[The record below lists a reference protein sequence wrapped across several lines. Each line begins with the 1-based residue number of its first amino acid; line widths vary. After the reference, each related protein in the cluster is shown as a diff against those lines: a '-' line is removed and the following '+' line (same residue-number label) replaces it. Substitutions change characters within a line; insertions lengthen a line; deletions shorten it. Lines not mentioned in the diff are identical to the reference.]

1 MKQIIILILV
11 LFTCNCF
18 SQNSV
23 EKSELHDLKTISKTN
38 ESKDTLKSTFKAT
51 KKPVLSHFGLKKD
64 DVPGINDSITTK
76 KSKNKQIIKTL
87 EPKLLKVQSLRTKND
102 TISLRKKNI
111 KK

>member
-1 MKQIIILILV
+1 MKKFIILILV
-11 LFTCNCF
+11 FFTCNCF

-38 ESKDTLKSTFKAT
+38 KSKDTLKSTFKAA

-64 DVPGINDSITTK
+64 DVPGINDSITT
-76 KSKNKQIIKTL
+76 NKQIIKTL
-87 EPKLLKVQSLRTKND
+87 EPKLLKAQSLRTKND